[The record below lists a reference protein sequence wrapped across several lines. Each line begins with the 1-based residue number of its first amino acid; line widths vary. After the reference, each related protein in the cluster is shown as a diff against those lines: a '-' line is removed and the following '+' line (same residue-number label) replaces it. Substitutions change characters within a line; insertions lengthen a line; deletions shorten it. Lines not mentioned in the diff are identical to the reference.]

1 MRSIQLHTFSVI
13 VDGDNSGVLFYFNLD
28 AVHGRISLLVVCS
41 VDQNLVEDLVEAGGE
56 GDLLERHPA
65 LLLVNPHGL
74 LRGLHRADVG
84 VRPEQDVLQLGLLL
98 VDPLHGE
105 PLLTTATVPVH
116 GGTKLYPDIKLLKF
130 FLAITILFILYLVL
144 DALKTNLLN
153 TVKLIMLEVVLR
165 MYHHFLLSSN

>member
-1 MRSIQLHTFSVI
+1 MIQLHTFSVI

-56 GDLLERHPA
+56 GNLLERHPA

-84 VRPEQDVLQLGLLL
+84 VRPE
-98 VDPLHGE
+98 
-105 PLLTTATVPVH
+105 
-116 GGTKLYPDIKLLKF
+116 
-130 FLAITILFILYLVL
+130 
-144 DALKTNLLN
+144 
-153 TVKLIMLEVVLR
+153 
-165 MYHHFLLSSN
+165 